1 MGISRDSAHK
11 RRRTGGR
18 NIAIRKKRKFELGR
32 PSAMTKIG
40 DKRIT
45 RLRVRGGNFKF
56 RALRLE
62 SGNFT
67 WASESKT
74 TKSRILVVNYHAS
87 SNELVRTNT
96 LVKGAVVQIDAHPFR
111 QWYQQY
117 YNVNLGKKE
126 EDSPEKT
133 ETGEKKEISNRKTR
147 EFKKRQKERPVPDA
161 IKNQIKTGRLLAKI
175 SSRPGQCGRADGY
188 ILEGEEL
195 AFYQKKIEERKKKS

>member
-1 MGISRDSAHK
+1 
-11 RRRTGGR
+11 
-18 NIAIRKKRKFELGR
+18 
-32 PSAMTKIG
+32 MTKIG
-40 DKRIT
+40 DKRVS
-45 RLRVRGGNFKF
+45 RVRVRGGNFKF

-67 WASESKT
+67 WPSESKT

-96 LVKGAVVQIDAHPFR
+96 LVKGAIVQIDAHPFR

-126 EDSPEKT
+126 EDTTEKT
-133 ETGEKKEISNRKTR
+133 ETGEKKELSNRKKR
-147 EFKKRQKERPVPDA
+147 EFTKRIKGRVVPDA

-175 SSRPGQCGRADGY
+175 TSRPGQCGRADGY